1 MKYSIKKQLA
11 FTFIVLLSVMQIL
24 FWVTNVILLERY
36 YITRKR
42 DNLMEIYT
50 VINDWS
56 NRELVATEEFDEE
69 IQKICSAYSVDFII
83 TDAASNTIKTSIND
97 ADEFNRQ
104 LRDIIFERGDD
115 EQEVI
120 LEEDSYTI
128 SNLLDQSGEAEYLV
142 MWGNLD
148 NGNFFMLR
156 ASMEGIHNSAK
167 MANAFFLNVL
177 MVVVVLAVAMIWI
190 VSEKVGDPILE
201 LADLSKRMAQLDFD
215 ARYEGKDKNEIAVL
229 GESFNLM
236 SEKLEE
242 TISSLKSAN
251 LKLQQDVESKTRI
264 DNMRREFVANVSHE
278 LKTPIAII
286 QGYAEGLMEGI
297 TDDPESQKYYCEV
310 IMDET
315 ARMNRMVKKLITL
328 SQLESDADAI
338 TMERFDLNDLIRNC
352 IQSSEI
358 LIMQAGIRMVFAP
371 EQGICVW
378 ADEYQIEQVFR
389 NYLSNAIHYAAVPKR
404 KNQKSGDTEDAAKEE
419 TQQSDSDFGIDQEKK
434 IEVTL
439 TRLEGKVRVSVFNS
453 GEQIPEESLE
463 HIWDKFYKVDKAR
476 TREYG
481 GSGIGLSIVKAVM
494 ERIGQAYGVINHED
508 GVEFYFELE
517 TA

>member
-11 FTFIVLLSVMQIL
+11 FMFIVILALMQTL
-24 FWVTNVILLERY
+24 FWVTNVVLLERY
-36 YITRKR
+36 YISIKKN
-42 DNLMEIYT
+42 NLMEAYT

-69 IQKICSAYSVDFII
+69 IQKICSAYSISFII

-97 ADEFNRQ
+97 AEDFNRQ
-104 LRDIIFERGDD
+104 LRDIIFERSEDT
-115 EQEVI
+115 QEVI

-128 SNLLDQSGEAEYLV
+128 SNLLDQYGEAEYLV

-156 ASMEGIHNSAK
+156 ASMEGIHNSAN

-177 MVVVVLAVAMIWI
+177 MVVIVLAVAMIWI
-190 VSEKVGDPILE
+190 VSEKVGEPILK

-215 ARYEGKDKNEIAVL
+215 ARYEGDDKNEIAVL
-229 GESFNLM
+229 GESFNQM

-251 LKLQQDVESKTRI
+251 IELQRDVESKTRI
-264 DNMRREFVANVSHE
+264 DNMRKEFVANVSHE

-297 TDDPESQKYYCEV
+297 TDDPESQRYYCEV

-315 ARMNRMVKKLITL
+315 ARMNRMVKNLITL

-338 TMERFDLNDLIRNC
+338 TMERFELTDLIGNC
-352 IQSSEI
+352 IQSSDI
-358 LIMQAGIRMVFAP
+358 LIKQAGIHMVFEP
-371 EQGICVW
+371 EREVSVW
-378 ADEYQIEQVFR
+378 ADEYQIEEVFR
-389 NYLSNAIHYAAVPKR
+389 NFLSNAIHHAAVSEIR
-404 KNQKSGDTEDAAKEE
+404 K
-419 TQQSDSDFGIDQEKK
+419 EKL
-434 IEVTL
+434 IEVMVKKTDG
-439 TRLEGKVRVSVFNS
+439 RVRISVFNT

-481 GSGIGLSIVKAVM
+481 GTGIGLSIVKAVM
-494 ERIGQAYGVINHED
+494 ERIGQPYGVINRED

-517 TA
+517 AA

>member
-11 FTFIVLLSVMQIL
+11 FIFIVLLAVMQLL

-36 YITRKR
+36 YIAKKHA
-42 DNLMEIYT
+42 NLLEAYA

-56 NRELVATEEFDEE
+56 NRKEVATEEFDEALH
-69 IQKICSAYSVDFII
+69 KICSAYSINYII

-97 ADEFNRQ
+97 AEEFNSQ

-115 EQEVI
+115 TQEII
-120 LEEDSYTI
+120 LEEDNYTI
-128 SNLLDQSGEAEYLV
+128 SNLLNQNGEAEYLV

-148 NGNFFMLR
+148 DGNFFMLR
-156 ASMEGIHNSAK
+156 ASMEGIHNSAN

-177 MVVVVLAVAMIWI
+177 MVVAVLAAAMIWI
-190 VSEKVGDPILE
+190 VSEKVGEPILE

-215 ARYEGKDKNEIAVL
+215 ARYEGNDKNEIAIL
-229 GESFNLM
+229 GENFNLM

-251 LKLQQDVESKTRI
+251 IELQRDVESKTRI
-264 DNMRREFVANVSHE
+264 DNMRKEFVANVSHE

-315 ARMNRMVKKLITL
+315 VKMNRMVKNLITL

-338 TMERFDLNDLIRNC
+338 AMERFDLTDLIGNC
-352 IQSSEI
+352 IQASEI
-358 LIMQAGIRMVFAP
+358 LIKQNGIHMVYEPAQ
-371 EQGICVW
+371 EINVW
-378 ADEYQIEQVFR
+378 ADEYQIEEVFR
-389 NYLSNAIHYAAVPKR
+389 NFLSNAIHYAAVSK
-404 KNQKSGDTEDAAKEE
+404 TED
-419 TQQSDSDFGIDQEKK
+419 EKR
-434 IEVTL
+434 IEVTVVKKD
-439 TRLEGKVRVSVFNS
+439 GKARVSVFNT

-481 GSGIGLSIVKAVM
+481 GTGIGLSIVKAVM
-494 ERIGQAYGVINHED
+494 ERIGQAYGVINHEE

-517 TA
+517 VA

>member
-11 FTFIVLLSVMQIL
+11 FIFIIILTTMQIL
-24 FWVTNVILLERY
+24 FWVSNVFLLERY
-36 YITRKR
+36 YVSKKR
-42 DNLMEIYT
+42 DNLMEVYA

-56 NRELVATEEFDEE
+56 NQEMVATEEFDEE
-69 IQKICSAYSVDFII
+69 IQRICSAYSISFII
-83 TDAASNTIKTSIND
+83 TDAASNTIKTSIYD
-97 ADEFNRQ
+97 AGDFNRQ

-115 EQEVI
+115 TQEVI
-120 LEEDSYTI
+120 LEGVNYTI
-128 SNLLDQSGEAEYLV
+128 SNLLNQNGEAEYLV

-156 ASMEGIHNSAK
+156 ASMEGIHNSAN

-177 MVVVVLAVAMIWI
+177 MVVAVLAVAMIWI
-190 VSEKVGDPILE
+190 VSEKVGEPILE

-215 ARYEGKDKNEIAVL
+215 ARYEGNDKNEIAVL

-251 LKLQQDVESKTRI
+251 LKLQRDVESQIRI
-264 DNMRREFVANVSHE
+264 DNMRQEFVANVSHE

-315 ARMNRMVKKLITL
+315 AKMNRMVKNLITL

-338 TMERFDLNDLIRNC
+338 SMERFDLTDLIRNC

-358 LIMQAGIRMVFAP
+358 LTVQTGIRVIFEP
-371 EQGICVW
+371 EQEVSVW
-378 ADEYQIEQVFR
+378 ADEYQIEEVFR
-389 NYLSNAIHYAAVPKR
+389 NFLSNAIHHAAV
-404 KNQKSGDTEDAAKEE
+404 SEIGKE
-419 TQQSDSDFGIDQEKK
+419 KL
-434 IEVTL
+434 IEVTVSK
-439 TRLEGKVRVSVFNS
+439 TDGKVRVSVFNT
-453 GEQIPEESLE
+453 GKQIPEESLE

-481 GSGIGLSIVKAVM
+481 GTGIGLSIVKAVM

>member
-11 FTFIVLLSVMQIL
+11 FIFIVLLAGMQIL

-36 YITRKR
+36 YIAKKR
-42 DNLMEIYT
+42 SNLMEAYA

-56 NRELVATEEFDEE
+56 NREKVATEEFDEA
-69 IQKICSAYSVDFII
+69 IQKICSAYSINFII
-83 TDAASNTIKTSIND
+83 TDAASNTLKRSMHD

-115 EQEVI
+115 MQEVI
-120 LEEDSYTI
+120 LEEDNYTI
-128 SNLLDQSGEAEYLV
+128 SNLLNQNGEAEYLV

-156 ASMEGIHNSAK
+156 ASMEGIHNSAN

-177 MVVVVLAVAMIWI
+177 MVVAVLAAAMIWI
-190 VSEKVGDPILE
+190 VSEKVGEPILE

-215 ARYEGKDKNEIAVL
+215 ARYEGNDKNEIAIL
-229 GESFNLM
+229 GENFNLM

-251 LKLQQDVESKTRI
+251 IELQRDVESKTRI
-264 DNMRREFVANVSHE
+264 DNMRKEFVANVSHE

-315 ARMNRMVKKLITL
+315 VRMNRMVKNLITL

-338 TMERFDLNDLIRNC
+338 AMERFDLTDLIGNC
-352 IQSSEI
+352 IQASEI
-358 LIMQAGIRMVFAP
+358 LIMQNGIHMVFEPAQ
-371 EQGICVW
+371 EVNVW
-378 ADEYQIEQVFR
+378 ADEYQIEEVFR
-389 NYLSNAIHYAAVPKR
+389 NFLSNAIHYAAVSKTEAEKR
-404 KNQKSGDTEDAAKEE
+404 
-419 TQQSDSDFGIDQEKK
+419 
-434 IEVTL
+434 IEVTV
-439 TRLEGKVRVSVFNS
+439 EKMDGKARVSVFNT
-453 GEQIPEESLE
+453 GDQIPEESLE

-481 GSGIGLSIVKAVM
+481 GTGIGLSIVKAVM
-494 ERIGQAYGVINHED
+494 ERIGQAYGVINHEE

>member
-11 FTFIVLLSVMQIL
+11 FVFIVLLALTQLL
-24 FWVTNVILLERY
+24 FWVTNVVLLERY
-36 YITRKR
+36 YVSKKR
-42 DNLMEIYT
+42 DNLMEVYT
-50 VINDWS
+50 FINDWS
-56 NRELVATEEFDEE
+56 NAERVATEEFDEE
-69 IQKICSAYSVDFII
+69 IQKICSTYSISFII

-97 ADEFNRQ
+97 AEDFNRQ
-104 LRDIIFERGDD
+104 LRDIIFERSDD
-115 EQEVI
+115 MQEI
-120 LEEDSYTI
+120 LLEEDNYTI
-128 SNLLDQSGEAEYLV
+128 SNLLDQNGEAEYLV

-156 ASMEGIHNSAK
+156 VSMVGIHNSAK
-167 MANAFFLNVL
+167 MANTFFLNVL
-177 MVVVVLAVAMIWI
+177 MVVVVFGVAMIWI
-190 VSEKVGDPILE
+190 ISEKVGTPILQ

-215 ARYEGKDKNEIAVL
+215 ARYEGHDKNEIAVL
-229 GESFNLM
+229 GESFNQM

-251 LKLQQDVESKTRI
+251 IELQRDVESKTRI
-264 DNMRREFVANVSHE
+264 DNMRKEFVANVSHE

-297 TDDPESQKYYCEV
+297 TDDPESQRYYCEV

-315 ARMNRMVKKLITL
+315 ARMNRMVKNLITL
-328 SQLESDADAI
+328 SQLESDAD
-338 TMERFDLNDLIRNC
+338 TVSMERFGLTDLIRNC
-352 IQSSEI
+352 IQSSGI
-358 LIMQAGIRMVFAP
+358 LIEQKEIRIVFET
-371 EQGICVW
+371 EQEVSVW
-378 ADEYQIEQVFR
+378 ADEYQIEEVFR
-389 NYLSNAIHYAAVPKR
+389 NFLSNAINHAQFSEKR
-404 KNQKSGDTEDAAKEE
+404 
-419 TQQSDSDFGIDQEKK
+419 QEKL

-439 TRLEGKVRVSVFNS
+439 KKTDGKVRVSVFNT
-453 GEQIPEESLE
+453 GAPIPEESLE

-481 GSGIGLSIVKAVM
+481 GTGIGLSIVKAVM

-508 GVEFYFELE
+508 GVEFYFELD

>member
-11 FTFIVLLSVMQIL
+11 FIFIVLLSAMQIL
-24 FWVTNVILLERY
+24 FWVCNAFLLERY
-36 YITRKR
+36 YVSKKR

-69 IQKICSAYSVDFII
+69 IQKICSTYSISFII

-97 ADEFNRQ
+97 AEDFNRQ

-115 EQEVI
+115 TQEVI
-120 LEEDSYTI
+120 LEGVNYTI
-128 SNLLDQSGEAEYLV
+128 SNLLDQNGEAEYLV

-156 ASMEGIHNSAK
+156 ASMEGIHNSAN

-177 MVVVVLAVAMIWI
+177 MIVVVLAVAMIWI
-190 VSEKVGDPILE
+190 VSEKVGEPILE

-215 ARYEGKDKNEIAVL
+215 ARYEGNDKNEIAIL

-251 LKLQQDVESKTRI
+251 LKLQRDVESQIRI
-264 DNMRREFVANVSHE
+264 DNMRKEFVANVSHE

-297 TDDPESQKYYCEV
+297 TEDPESQKYYCEV

-315 ARMNRMVKKLITL
+315 AKMNRMVKNLITL

-338 TMERFDLNDLIRNC
+338 SMERFDLTDLIRNC

-358 LIMQAGIRMVFAP
+358 LAVQTGIRVVFEP
-371 EQGICVW
+371 EQEVSVW
-378 ADEYQIEQVFR
+378 ADEYQIEEVFR
-389 NYLSNAIHYAAVPKR
+389 NFLSNAIHHAAVSEKR
-404 KNQKSGDTEDAAKEE
+404 K
-419 TQQSDSDFGIDQEKK
+419 EKL
-434 IEVTL
+434 IEVAVTKAY
-439 TRLEGKVRVSVFNS
+439 GKVRVSVFNT
-453 GEQIPEESLE
+453 GKQIPEESLE

-481 GSGIGLSIVKAVM
+481 GTGIGLSIVKAVM

>member
-11 FTFIVLLSVMQIL
+11 FIFIVLLAGMQIL

-36 YITRKR
+36 YIAKKR
-42 DNLMEIYT
+42 SNLMEVYA

-56 NRELVATEEFDEE
+56 NREKVATEEFDEA
-69 IQKICSAYSVDFII
+69 IQKICSAYSINFII

-97 ADEFNRQ
+97 AEDFNRQ

-115 EQEVI
+115 TQEVI
-120 LEEDSYTI
+120 LVEDNYTI
-128 SNLLDQSGEAEYLV
+128 SNLLNQNGEAEYLV

-156 ASMEGIHNSAK
+156 ASMEGIHNSAN

-177 MVVVVLAVAMIWI
+177 MVVAVLAAAMIWI
-190 VSEKVGDPILE
+190 VSEKVGEPILE

-215 ARYEGKDKNEIAVL
+215 ARYEGNDKNEIAVL
-229 GESFNLM
+229 GENFNLM

-242 TISSLKSAN
+242 TISSLKAAN
-251 LKLQQDVESKTRI
+251 IELQRDVESKTRI
-264 DNMRREFVANVSHE
+264 DNMRKEFVANVSHE

-315 ARMNRMVKKLITL
+315 VRMNRMVKNLITL

-338 TMERFDLNDLIRNC
+338 AMERFDLTDLIGNC
-352 IQSSEI
+352 IQASEI
-358 LIMQAGIRMVFAP
+358 LIKQNGIHMVFEP
-371 EQGICVW
+371 GQEVNVW
-378 ADEYQIEQVFR
+378 ADEYQIEEVFR
-389 NYLSNAIHYAAVPKR
+389 NFLSNAIHYAAASNTEAEKR
-404 KNQKSGDTEDAAKEE
+404 
-419 TQQSDSDFGIDQEKK
+419 
-434 IEVTL
+434 IEVTVVKKD
-439 TRLEGKVRVSVFNS
+439 GKARVSVFNT
-453 GEQIPEESLE
+453 GEPIPEESLE

-481 GSGIGLSIVKAVM
+481 GTGIGLSIVKAVM
-494 ERIGQAYGVINHED
+494 ERIGQAYGVINHEE

>member
-11 FTFIVLLSVMQIL
+11 FIFIFLLSVMQIL
-24 FWVTNVILLERY
+24 FWVSNIVLLERY
-36 YITRKR
+36 YISKKR

-69 IQKICSAYSVDFII
+69 IQKICSTYSVSFII

-97 ADEFNRQ
+97 ADDFNRQ

-115 EQEVI
+115 TQEVI
-120 LEEDSYTI
+120 LERGNYTI
-128 SNLLDQSGEAEYLV
+128 SNLLDQNGEAEYLV

-156 ASMEGIHNSAK
+156 ASMEGIHNSAN

-177 MVVVVLAVAMIWI
+177 MVVAVLAVAMIWI
-190 VSEKVGDPILE
+190 VSEKVGEPILE

-215 ARYEGKDKNEIAVL
+215 ARYQGNDKNEIAVL

-251 LKLQQDVESKTRI
+251 LKLQRDVESQIRI
-264 DNMRREFVANVSHE
+264 DNMRKEFVANVSHE

-297 TDDPESQKYYCEV
+297 TEDPESQKYYCEV

-315 ARMNRMVKKLITL
+315 VKMNRMVKNLITL

-338 TMERFDLNDLIRNC
+338 TMERFDLTDLLRNC

-358 LIMQAGIRMVFAP
+358 LTMQTGIRVVFEP
-371 EQGICVW
+371 EQEINVW
-378 ADEYQIEQVFR
+378 ADEYQIEEVFR
-389 NYLSNAIHYAAVPKR
+389 NFLSNAIHHAAESEKR
-404 KNQKSGDTEDAAKEE
+404 K
-419 TQQSDSDFGIDQEKK
+419 EKL
-434 IEVTL
+434 IEVVVTKAD
-439 TRLEGKVRVSVFNS
+439 GKVRISVFNT
-453 GEQIPEESLE
+453 GKQIPEESLE

-481 GSGIGLSIVKAVM
+481 GTGIGLSIVKAVM
-494 ERIGQAYGVINHED
+494 ERIGQSYGVINHED

-517 TA
+517 VA

>member
-11 FTFIVLLSVMQIL
+11 FIFIVLLAVMQLL
-24 FWVTNVILLERY
+24 FWVTNAILLERY
-36 YITRKR
+36 YIAKKR
-42 DNLMEIYT
+42 ANLMEVYA

-56 NRELVATEEFDEE
+56 NRKEVATEEFDEALH
-69 IQKICSAYSVDFII
+69 KICSAYSINYII

-104 LRDIIFERGDD
+104 LRDIIFARGDD
-115 EQEVI
+115 AQEII
-120 LEEDSYTI
+120 LEEDNYTI
-128 SNLLDQSGEAEYLV
+128 SNLLDQNGEAEYLV

-148 NGNFFMLR
+148 DGNFFMLR

-190 VSEKVGDPILE
+190 VSEKVGEPILE

-215 ARYEGKDKNEIAVL
+215 ARYEGNDKNEIAIL
-229 GESFNLM
+229 GENFNLM

-251 LKLQQDVESKTRI
+251 IELQRDVESKTRI
-264 DNMRREFVANVSHE
+264 DNMRKEFVANVSHE

-297 TDDPESQKYYCEV
+297 TDDPENQKYYCEV

-315 ARMNRMVKKLITL
+315 AKMNRMVKNLITL

-338 TMERFDLNDLIRNC
+338 AMERFDLTDLIGNC
-352 IQSSEI
+352 IQASEI
-358 LIMQAGIRMVFAP
+358 LIVQNGIHMIYEPAQEVN
-371 EQGICVW
+371 VW
-378 ADEYQIEQVFR
+378 ADEYQIEEVFR
-389 NYLSNAIHYAAVPKR
+389 NFLSNAIHYAAVSKTAAEKR
-404 KNQKSGDTEDAAKEE
+404 
-419 TQQSDSDFGIDQEKK
+419 
-434 IEVTL
+434 IEVTVVK
-439 TRLEGKVRVSVFNS
+439 EGGKARVSVFNT

-481 GSGIGLSIVKAVM
+481 GTGIGLSIVKAVM
-494 ERIGQAYGVINHED
+494 ERIGQPYGVINREE

-517 TA
+517 VA

>member
-1 MKYSIKKQLA
+1 MRYSIKKQLA
-11 FTFIVLLSVMQIL
+11 FIFIVMLAVMQFL
-24 FWVTNVILLERY
+24 FWVTNVILLERF
-36 YITRKR
+36 YISQKR
-42 DNLMEIYT
+42 DNLMEVYK

-69 IQKICSAYSVDFII
+69 VQKICSAYSISFII
-83 TDAASNTIKTSIND
+83 TDAASNTIKTSINNEED
-97 ADEFNRQ
+97 FNRQ
-104 LRDIIFERGDD
+104 LRDIIFERSDD
-115 EQEVI
+115 TQEVI

-128 SNLLDQSGEAEYLV
+128 SNLLDQNGEAEYLV

-156 ASMEGIHNSAK
+156 ASMEGIHNSAN

-177 MVVVVLAVAMIWI
+177 MVVILLAVVMIWI
-190 VSEKVGDPILE
+190 VSEKVGEPILE

-215 ARYEGKDKNEIAVL
+215 ARYKGNDKNEIAVL

-251 LKLQQDVESKTRI
+251 IKLQRDVESKIRI
-264 DNMRREFVANVSHE
+264 DNMRKEFVANVSHE

-297 TDDPESQKYYCEV
+297 TDDPESQRYYCEV

-315 ARMNRMVKKLITL
+315 ARMNRMVKNLITL
-328 SQLESDADAI
+328 SQLESDEDAI
-338 TMERFDLNDLIRNC
+338 SMERFELTDLIRNC
-352 IQSSEI
+352 IQSSDI
-358 LIMQAGIRMVFAP
+358 LIMQNGIHMVFEP
-371 EQGICVW
+371 ELEVSVW
-378 ADEYQIEQVFR
+378 ADEYQIEEVFR
-389 NYLSNAIHYAAVPKR
+389 NFLTNAIHYAAVSEKR
-404 KNQKSGDTEDAAKEE
+404 K
-419 TQQSDSDFGIDQEKK
+419 EKL

-439 TRLEGKVRVSVFNS
+439 RKTGDRVRVSVFNT
-453 GEQIPEESLE
+453 GKQIPEESLE

-481 GSGIGLSIVKAVM
+481 GTGIGLSIVKAVM
-494 ERIGQAYGVINHED
+494 ERIGQEYGVINHED

-517 TA
+517 AA

>member
-11 FTFIVLLSVMQIL
+11 FIFIVLLSGMQIL

-36 YITRKR
+36 YIAKKR
-42 DNLMEIYT
+42 ANLMEAYT

-56 NRELVATEEFDEE
+56 NREKVATEEFDEV
-69 IQKICSAYSVDFII
+69 IQKICSAYSINFII

-115 EQEVI
+115 TQEVI
-120 LEEDSYTI
+120 LEEDNYTI
-128 SNLLDQSGEAEYLV
+128 SNLLNQNGEAEYLV

-156 ASMEGIHNSAK
+156 ASMEGIHNSAN

-177 MVVVVLAVAMIWI
+177 MVVAVLAAAMIWI
-190 VSEKVGDPILE
+190 VSEKVGEPILE

-215 ARYEGKDKNEIAVL
+215 ARYEGNDKNEIAIL
-229 GESFNLM
+229 GENFNLM

-242 TISSLKSAN
+242 TISSLKAAN
-251 LKLQQDVESKTRI
+251 IELQRDVESKTRI

-315 ARMNRMVKKLITL
+315 VRMNRMVKNLITL

-338 TMERFDLNDLIRNC
+338 AMERFDLTDLIRNC
-352 IQSSEI
+352 IQASEI
-358 LIMQAGIRMVFAP
+358 LIMQNGIHMVFEPAQ
-371 EQGICVW
+371 EVNVW
-378 ADEYQIEQVFR
+378 ADEYQIEEVFR
-389 NYLSNAIHYAAVPKR
+389 NFLSNAIHHAAASKTEEKR
-404 KNQKSGDTEDAAKEE
+404 
-419 TQQSDSDFGIDQEKK
+419 
-434 IEVTL
+434 IEVTVVKKD
-439 TRLEGKVRVSVFNS
+439 GKACVSVFNT

-481 GSGIGLSIVKAVM
+481 GTGIGLSIVKAVM
-494 ERIGQAYGVINHED
+494 ERIGQTYGVINHEE

>member
-11 FTFIVLLSVMQIL
+11 FIFIVLLAVMQIL

-36 YITRKR
+36 YITKKR
-42 DNLMEIYT
+42 INLLETYA

-56 NRELVATEEFDEE
+56 NREKVATEEFDEA
-69 IQKICSAYSVDFII
+69 IQKICSAYSIDFII

-115 EQEVI
+115 TQEVI
-120 LEEDSYTI
+120 LEEDNYTI
-128 SNLLDQSGEAEYLV
+128 SNLLDQNGEAEYLV

-156 ASMEGIHNSAK
+156 ASMEGIHNSAN

-177 MVVVVLAVAMIWI
+177 MVVAVLAAAMIWI
-190 VSEKVGDPILE
+190 VSEKVGEPILE

-215 ARYEGKDKNEIAVL
+215 ARYEGNDKNEIAIL
-229 GESFNLM
+229 GENFNLM

-251 LKLQQDVESKTRI
+251 IELQRDVESKTRI
-264 DNMRREFVANVSHE
+264 DNMRKEFVANVSHE

-315 ARMNRMVKKLITL
+315 VRMNRMVKNLITL

-338 TMERFDLNDLIRNC
+338 DMERFDLTDLIRNC
-352 IQSSEI
+352 IQASEI
-358 LIMQAGIRMVFAP
+358 LIKQNGIHMVFEPAQ
-371 EQGICVW
+371 EVNVW
-378 ADEYQIEQVFR
+378 ADEYQIEEVFR
-389 NYLSNAIHYAAVPKR
+389 NFLSNAIHYAAVSKTEAEKR
-404 KNQKSGDTEDAAKEE
+404 
-419 TQQSDSDFGIDQEKK
+419 
-434 IEVTL
+434 IEVTVVKKD
-439 TRLEGKVRVSVFNS
+439 GKARVSVFNT

-481 GSGIGLSIVKAVM
+481 GTGIGLSIVKAVM
-494 ERIGQAYGVINHED
+494 ERIGQAYGVINHKE

-517 TA
+517 SA

>member
-1 MKYSIKKQLA
+1 MKFKQADLFYDAGWEGERRLTMKYTIKKQLA
-11 FTFIVLLSVMQIL
+11 FIFIVMLALMQFL
-24 FWVTNVILLERY
+24 FWLTNAVLLERFY
-36 YITRKR
+36 VSQKR
-42 DNLMEIYT
+42 NNLMEVYS

-56 NRELVATEEFDEE
+56 NREMVATEEFDIE
-69 IQKICSAYSVDFII
+69 IHKICSAYSINFII

-97 ADEFNRQ
+97 AEDFNRQ

-115 EQEVI
+115 TQEVI
-120 LEEDSYTI
+120 LEEDNYTV
-128 SNLLDQSGEAEYLV
+128 SNLLNQAGEAEYLV

-156 ASMEGIHNSAK
+156 ASMEGIHNSVN

-177 MVVVVLAVAMIWI
+177 MVVIVLAVVMIWI
-190 VSEKVGDPILE
+190 VSEKVGGPILE
-201 LADLSKRMAQLDFD
+201 LAGLSKRMAQLDFD
-215 ARYEGKDKNEIAVL
+215 ARYEGNDKNEIAVL

-251 LKLQQDVESKTRI
+251 IKLQRDVESKTRI
-264 DNMRREFVANVSHE
+264 DNMRKDFVANVSHE

-297 TDDPESQKYYCEV
+297 TDDPESQRYYCEV

-315 ARMNRMVKKLITL
+315 ARMNRMVKNLITL
-328 SQLESDADAI
+328 SQLESDEDAI
-338 TMERFDLNDLIRNC
+338 TMERFQLTDLIRNC

-358 LIMQAGIRMVFAP
+358 LILQNGIRMVFEP
-371 EQGICVW
+371 ELEVSVW
-378 ADEYQIEQVFR
+378 ADEYQIEEVFR
-389 NYLSNAIHYAAVPKR
+389 NFLSNAIHHAEV
-404 KNQKSGDTEDAAKEE
+404 TE
-419 TQQSDSDFGIDQEKK
+419 TQQEKR

-439 TRLEGKVRVSVFNS
+439 KKTEGRVRVSVFNT
-453 GEQIPEESLE
+453 GKPIPEESLE

-481 GSGIGLSIVKAVM
+481 GTGIGLSIVKAVM
-494 ERIGQAYGVINHED
+494 ERIGYAYGVINRED

-517 TA
+517 AA

>member
-11 FTFIVLLSVMQIL
+11 FIFIVLLAIMQIM

-36 YITRKR
+36 YISKKR
-42 DNLMEIYT
+42 DNLLEVYT

-56 NRELVATEEFDEE
+56 NAEQMATEEFDEE
-69 IQKICSAYSVDFII
+69 IQKICSAYSISFII

-97 ADEFNRQ
+97 AEDFNRQ

-115 EQEVI
+115 TQEVI
-120 LEEDSYTI
+120 LEEENYTV
-128 SNLLDQSGEAEYLV
+128 SNLLDRNGEAEYLV

-156 ASMEGIHNSAK
+156 ASMNGIHNSAK

-177 MVVVVLAVAMIWI
+177 MVVIVLAVAMIWI
-190 VSEKVGDPILE
+190 VSEKVGEPILE

-215 ARYEGKDKNEIAVL
+215 ARYEGHDKNEIAIL
-229 GESFNLM
+229 GESFNQM

-251 LKLQQDVESKTRI
+251 IKLQRDVESKTRI
-264 DNMRREFVANVSHE
+264 DNMRKEFVANVSHE

-297 TDDPESQKYYCEV
+297 TDDPENQRYYCEV

-315 ARMNRMVKKLITL
+315 ARMNRMVKNLITL
-328 SQLESDADAI
+328 SQLESDADTI
-338 TMERFDLNDLIRNC
+338 TMERFELTDLIRNC
-352 IQSSEI
+352 IQSSGI
-358 LIMQAGIRMVFAP
+358 LIAQKEIHIVFEP
-371 EQGICVW
+371 EQEVSVW
-378 ADEYQIEQVFR
+378 ADEYQIEEVFR
-389 NYLSNAIHYAAVPKR
+389 NFLSNAINHAQFSKQR
-404 KNQKSGDTEDAAKEE
+404 
-419 TQQSDSDFGIDQEKK
+419 QEKL
-434 IEVTL
+434 INVTMQK
-439 TRLEGKVRVSVFNS
+439 TDGKVRISVFNT
-453 GEQIPEESLE
+453 GAQIPEESLE

-481 GSGIGLSIVKAVM
+481 GTGIGLSIVKAVM
-494 ERIGQAYGVINHED
+494 ERIGQAYGVINRED

-517 TA
+517 AA